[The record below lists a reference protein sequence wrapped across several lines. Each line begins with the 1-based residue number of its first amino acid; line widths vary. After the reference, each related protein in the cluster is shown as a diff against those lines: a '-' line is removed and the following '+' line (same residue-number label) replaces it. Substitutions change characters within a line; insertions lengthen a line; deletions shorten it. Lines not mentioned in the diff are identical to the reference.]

1 MKYKVVRNFNDA
13 NKLIDKGY
21 KVLKID
27 RDKRNRDYL
36 VFLFEYSDNLIDDLN
51 KITINK

>member
-36 VFLFEYSDNLIDDLN
+36 VFLFEYSNELLADLD
-51 KITINK
+51 KITFNK